1 MKYRLTNIAASL
13 FLALIFSTQ
22 FSCVQE
28 IPKKNYLNL
37 ADSVHYVGAETCK
50 SCHYDKHKTFSH
62 TGMGLSFGLANR
74 AKSSATFHKDSV
86 LYDAHSDLYYHP
98 LWKED
103 SLLVNEYRIANGDTV
118 HKRTESAAYI
128 IGSGQHTNSHISNEN
143 GYLHQ
148 LPFTYYTQEGRLDLP
163 PGFEGGFNT
172 RFNRKIGLECMSCH
186 NSLPKFVLGSEN
198 KFEEVPLGISCERCH
213 GPGEIHVSEKMKG
226 ILVDTSKF
234 IDYTI
239 VNPGKLA
246 PDLQFDLCSRCHL
259 QGNTVLEE
267 DKSFFDFKPGMKL
280 DDVMN
285 VFLPRFKDDERF
297 IMASHVDRLKMSQCF
312 IKSNDELTCIT
323 CHNPHLSINATPK
336 VVYKNACYSCHSD
349 LKDHE
354 TEKGDDCISCHM
366 PKSGSTDIPH
376 VTVTDHKIAITQHL
390 SLSESKSV
398 KEFIGLYCV
407 NNSSPSDLTIL
418 RAYLQQYEKFEKENY
433 YLDSAFVYLSKIP
446 LEMCT
451 SEWIKFYFF
460 SLDFNGLVN
469 WFERASFESRTDQL
483 NKRSYT
489 NDDAWSWY
497 RVGESY
503 YKIQNYEKASAC
515 FEQAS
520 LLAPFHLEI
529 QNKFGMALLKC
540 NRLKEAKKVFEF
552 VRSENPNFEKVYAN
566 YGYLY
571 TILGEFDQALIM
583 YEKGIALNPDIA
595 QLWMNLAA
603 YYLHFQNIE
612 SAQNSLSQVLRINPN
627 DKRAQQL
634 LNQIK

>member
-1 MKYRLTNIAASL
+1 M
-13 FLALIFSTQ
+13 FSTQ

-37 ADSVHYVGAETCK
+37 ADSVDYVGAETCK

-74 AKSSATFHKDSV
+74 TKSSATFHKDSV

-239 VNPGKLA
+239 VNPGKLS

-280 DDVMN
+280 DEVMN

-349 LKDHE
+349 LKEHE
-354 TEKGDDCISCHM
+354 NEQGDDCVSCHM

-376 VTVTDHKIAITQHL
+376 VTVTDHKIAITQHM

-469 WFERASFESRTDQL
+469 WFERASFESRSNQL
-483 NKRSYT
+483 NKRT
-489 NDDAWSWY
+489 NDDGLHVREQTS
-497 RVGESY
+497 RKQPSSS
-503 YKIQNYEKASAC
+503 KASCSGA
-515 FEQAS
+515 AS
-520 LLAPFHLEI
+520 C
-529 QNKFGMALLKC
+529 QNGSIK
-540 NRLKEAKKVFEF
+540 
-552 VRSENPNFEKVYAN
+552 
-566 YGYLY
+566 
-571 TILGEFDQALIM
+571 GE
-583 YEKGIALNPDIA
+583 
-595 QLWMNLAA
+595 
-603 YYLHFQNIE
+603 
-612 SAQNSLSQVLRINPN
+612 
-627 DKRAQQL
+627 
-634 LNQIK
+634 

>member
-1 MKYRLTNIAASL
+1 LKYRLTNSIASL
-13 FLALIFSTQ
+13 FLVLMFSTQ

-37 ADSVHYVGAETCK
+37 ADSVDYVGAETCK

-74 AKSSATFHKDSV
+74 TKSSATFHKDSV

-239 VNPGKLA
+239 VNPGKLS
-246 PDLQFDLCSRCHL
+246 PNLQFDLCSRCHL

-349 LKDHE
+349 LKEHE
-354 TEKGDDCISCHM
+354 NEQGDDCVSCHM

-376 VTVTDHKIAITQHL
+376 VTVTDHKIAITQHM

-469 WFERASFESRTDQL
+469 WFERASFESRSNQL

-503 YKIQNYEKASAC
+503 YKTKNYEKASVC

-540 NRLKEAKKVFEF
+540 NRLKEAQKVFEF
-552 VRSENPNFEKVYAN
+552 VRLENPNFEKVYAN

-571 TILGEFDQALIM
+571 TILGEFDLALIM
-583 YEKGIALNPDIA
+583 YEKGIALNPDIV

-612 SAQNSLSQVLRINPN
+612 SAQNSLSQVLRIKPN
-627 DKRAQQL
+627 HKRAQQL

>member
-1 MKYRLTNIAASL
+1 LKYRLTNSIASL
-13 FLALIFSTQ
+13 FLVLMFSTQ

-37 ADSVHYVGAETCK
+37 ADSVDYVGAETCK

-74 AKSSATFHKDSV
+74 TKSSATFHKDSV

-239 VNPGKLA
+239 VNPGKLS

-280 DDVMN
+280 DDVMT

-349 LKDHE
+349 LKEHE
-354 TEKGDDCISCHM
+354 NEQGDDCVSCHM

-376 VTVTDHKIAITQHL
+376 VTVTDHKIAITQHM

-469 WFERASFESRTDQL
+469 WFERASFESRSNQL

-503 YKIQNYEKASAC
+503 YKTKNYEKASVC

-540 NRLKEAKKVFEF
+540 NRLKEAQKVFEF
-552 VRSENPNFEKVYAN
+552 VRLENPNFEKVYAN

-571 TILGEFDQALIM
+571 TILGEFDLALIM
-583 YEKGIALNPDIA
+583 YEKGIALNPDIV

-612 SAQNSLSQVLRINPN
+612 SAQNSLSQVLRIKPN
-627 DKRAQQL
+627 HKRAQQL

>member
-1 MKYRLTNIAASL
+1 MKYRLTNSIASL
-13 FLALIFSTQ
+13 FLVLMFSTQ

-74 AKSSATFHKDSV
+74 TKSSATFHKDSV

-103 SLLVNEYRIANGDTV
+103 SLLVNEYRIANGDTL

-239 VNPGKLA
+239 VNPGKLS

-349 LKDHE
+349 LKEHE
-354 TEKGDDCISCHM
+354 NEQGDDCVSCHM

-469 WFERASFESRTDQL
+469 WFERASFESRSNQL

-503 YKIQNYEKASAC
+503 YKTKNYEKASVC

-540 NRLKEAKKVFEF
+540 NRLKEAQKVFEF
-552 VRSENPNFEKVYAN
+552 VRLENPNFEKVYAN

-571 TILGEFDQALIM
+571 TILGEFDLALIM
-583 YEKGIALNPDIA
+583 YEKGIALNPDIV

-612 SAQNSLSQVLRINPN
+612 SAQNSLSQVLRIKPN
-627 DKRAQQL
+627 HKRAQQL

>member
-1 MKYRLTNIAASL
+1 LKYRLTNSIASL
-13 FLALIFSTQ
+13 FLVLMFSTQ

-37 ADSVHYVGAETCK
+37 ADSVDYVGAETCK

-74 AKSSATFHKDSV
+74 TKSSATFHKDSV
-86 LYDAHSDLYYHP
+86 LYDVHSDLYYHP

-239 VNPGKLA
+239 VNPGKLS

-349 LKDHE
+349 LKEHE
-354 TEKGDDCISCHM
+354 NEQGDDCVSCHM

-376 VTVTDHKIAITQHL
+376 VTVTDHKIAITQHM

-469 WFERASFESRTDQL
+469 WFERASFESRSNQL

-503 YKIQNYEKASAC
+503 YKTKNYEKASVC

-540 NRLKEAKKVFEF
+540 NRLKEAQKVFEF
-552 VRSENPNFEKVYAN
+552 VRLENPNFEKVYAN

-571 TILGEFDQALIM
+571 TILGEFDLALIM
-583 YEKGIALNPDIA
+583 YEKGIALNPDIV

-612 SAQNSLSQVLRINPN
+612 SAQNSLSQVLRIKPN
-627 DKRAQQL
+627 HKRAQQL

>member
-1 MKYRLTNIAASL
+1 M
-13 FLALIFSTQ
+13 
-22 FSCVQE
+22 
-28 IPKKNYLNL
+28 
-37 ADSVHYVGAETCK
+37 
-50 SCHYDKHKTFSH
+50 
-62 TGMGLSFGLANR
+62 
-74 AKSSATFHKDSV
+74 
-86 LYDAHSDLYYHP
+86 
-98 LWKED
+98 
-103 SLLVNEYRIANGDTV
+103 
-118 HKRTESAAYI
+118 
-128 IGSGQHTNSHISNEN
+128 
-143 GYLHQ
+143 
-148 LPFTYYTQEGRLDLP
+148 
-163 PGFEGGFNT
+163 
-172 RFNRKIGLECMSCH
+172 
-186 NSLPKFVLGSEN
+186 
-198 KFEEVPLGISCERCH
+198 
-213 GPGEIHVSEKMKG
+213 
-226 ILVDTSKF
+226 
-234 IDYTI
+234 
-239 VNPGKLA
+239 
-246 PDLQFDLCSRCHL
+246 
-259 QGNTVLEE
+259 
-267 DKSFFDFKPGMKL
+267 
-280 DDVMN
+280 
-285 VFLPRFKDDERF
+285 
-297 IMASHVDRLKMSQCF
+297 
-312 IKSNDELTCIT
+312 
-323 CHNPHLSINATPK
+323 
-336 VVYKNACYSCHSD
+336 
-349 LKDHE
+349 
-354 TEKGDDCISCHM
+354 
-366 PKSGSTDIPH
+366 
-376 VTVTDHKIAITQHL
+376 

-503 YKIQNYEKASAC
+503 YKTKNYEKASTC

-540 NRLKEAKKVFEF
+540 NRLKEAQKVFEF

-566 YGYLY
+566 YGYLF
-571 TILGEFDQALIM
+571 TILGEFDQALLM
-583 YEKGIALNPDIA
+583 YEKGIALNPDIV

-612 SAQNSLSQVLRINPN
+612 NAQNSLLQVLRIKPN
-627 DKRAQQL
+627 HKRAQQL

>member
-1 MKYRLTNIAASL
+1 M
-13 FLALIFSTQ
+13 FSTQ

-37 ADSVHYVGAETCK
+37 ADSVDYVGAETCK

-74 AKSSATFHKDSV
+74 TKSSATFHKDSV

-239 VNPGKLA
+239 VNPGKLS

-349 LKDHE
+349 LKEHE
-354 TEKGDDCISCHM
+354 NEQGDDCVSCHM

-376 VTVTDHKIAITQHL
+376 VTVTDHKIAITQHM

-469 WFERASFESRTDQL
+469 WFERASFESRSNQL

-503 YKIQNYEKASAC
+503 YKTKNYEKASVC

-540 NRLKEAKKVFEF
+540 NRLKEAQKVFEF
-552 VRSENPNFEKVYAN
+552 VRLENPNFEKVYAN

-571 TILGEFDQALIM
+571 TILGEFDLALIM
-583 YEKGIALNPDIA
+583 YEKGIALNPDIV

-612 SAQNSLSQVLRINPN
+612 SAQNSLSQVLRIKPN
-627 DKRAQQL
+627 HKRAQQL

>member
-1 MKYRLTNIAASL
+1 LKYRLTNSIASL
-13 FLALIFSTQ
+13 FLVLMFSTQ

-37 ADSVHYVGAETCK
+37 ADSVDYVGAETCK

-74 AKSSATFHKDSV
+74 TKSSATFHKDSV

-239 VNPGKLA
+239 VNPGKLS

-349 LKDHE
+349 LKEHE
-354 TEKGDDCISCHM
+354 NEQGDDCVSCHM

-376 VTVTDHKIAITQHL
+376 VTVTDHKIAITQHM

-469 WFERASFESRTDQL
+469 WFERASFESRSNQL

-503 YKIQNYEKASAC
+503 YKTKNYEKASVC

-540 NRLKEAKKVFEF
+540 NRLKEAQKVFEF

-571 TILGEFDQALIM
+571 TILGEFDLALIM
-583 YEKGIALNPDIA
+583 YEKGIALNPDIV

-612 SAQNSLSQVLRINPN
+612 SAQNSLSQVLRIKPN
-627 DKRAQQL
+627 HKRAQQL

>member
-1 MKYRLTNIAASL
+1 MKYRLTNSIASL
-13 FLALIFSTQ
+13 FLVLMFSTQ

-37 ADSVHYVGAETCK
+37 ADSVDYVGAETCK

-74 AKSSATFHKDSV
+74 TKSSATFHKDSV

-98 LWKED
+98 LWKMD
-103 SLLVNEYRIANGDTV
+103 SLLVNEYRIANGDTI

-198 KFEEVPLGISCERCH
+198 KFDEVPLGISCERCH

-239 VNPGKLA
+239 VNPGKLS

-312 IKSNDELTCIT
+312 INSNDELTCIT

-349 LKDHE
+349 LKEHE
-354 TEKGDDCISCHM
+354 NEQGDDCVSCHM

-376 VTVTDHKIAITQHL
+376 VTVTDHKIAITQHM

-469 WFERASFESRTDQL
+469 WFERASFENRSNQL

-503 YKIQNYEKASAC
+503 YKTKKYEKASVC

-540 NRLKEAKKVFEF
+540 NRLKEAQKVFEF

-583 YEKGIALNPDIA
+583 YEKGIALNPDIV

-612 SAQNSLSQVLRINPN
+612 SAQNSLSQVLRIKPN
-627 DKRAQQL
+627 HKRAQQL